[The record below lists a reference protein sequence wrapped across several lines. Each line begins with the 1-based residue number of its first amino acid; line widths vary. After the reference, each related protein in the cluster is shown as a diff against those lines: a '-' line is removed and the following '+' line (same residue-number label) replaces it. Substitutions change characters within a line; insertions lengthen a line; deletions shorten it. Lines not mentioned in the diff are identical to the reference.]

1 MINLNLAISMLT
13 SPIEEIKNKLDIVEV
28 IGGYIKLKKTGAN
41 YRGLCPFHSEKKPS
55 FFVSPVRQIWH
66 CFGCSKGGDIFGF
79 VKEIEGVEFGD
90 ALRILAQ
97 KAGVELKKQSSKWQA
112 ELKTAR
118 QRLYEICELGCR
130 FFEKQLEGS
139 SAGKEAK
146 KYLLKRGINE
156 RSIKK
161 WRLGY
166 SPDTWHGLSDFL
178 VGKGY
183 TREDIKK
190 AGLVVKSESSQSFYD
205 RFRGRII
212 FPIFDLSSQVVGFGG
227 RIFETVNKTVNKEE
241 EVVKYINIP
250 QTLLYD
256 KSRILYGLNG
266 AKVEIR
272 KRNQCILVEGYTD
285 VIMSSQA
292 GFENTV
298 AVAGTALT
306 PFHLNILK
314 RYSENLIL
322 AFDMDIAGDTATK
335 RGIDLAQERGFG
347 IKVVKIPSQDSDPA
361 DIILKNPKDWEKITK
376 EAQSILEFYFNSAF
390 SSFDKKTPEGKKE
403 IGKIILPVI
412 KRIPNK
418 IEQSHWVQELAKR
431 LAVREDDIFEELK
444 KARTGLADEM
454 RKRTEDSWTSK
465 TPKNSEERKQIL
477 EEKILSLVLKEPEN
491 LSLIDEEQLL
501 FFSEKSQQFLEEI
514 KGFIPTSKPGVGA
527 REKKDLKTIL
537 AKLEEKAD
545 EELKSFLDTLSLRA
559 EVEYEE
565 DPEEE
570 IQLCLTE
577 LKSMKVKNRLR
588 EISEELK
595 IAEENQDKERINN
608 LIEKFNKLTREL

>member
-1 MINLNLAISMLT
+1 MLT
-13 SPIEEIKNKLDIVEV
+13 SPIEDIKNKLDIVEV
-28 IGGYIKLKKTGAN
+28 IGGYIKLKKTGIN

-55 FFVSPVRQIWH
+55 FFVSPTRQIWH

-79 VKEIEGVEFGD
+79 IKEIEGVEFGD

-118 QRLYEICELGCR
+118 QRLYDICELSCR

-139 SAGKEAK
+139 SPGKEAK

-156 RSIKK
+156 GSIKK

-166 SPDTWHGLSDFL
+166 GPDTWQGLSDFL

-183 TREDIKK
+183 TREEIEK

-212 FPIFDLSSQVVGFGG
+212 FPVFDLNSQVVGFGG
-227 RIFETVNKTVNKEE
+227 RVFGTGNKEE
-241 EVVKYINIP
+241 EIVKYINIP

-256 KSRILYGLNG
+256 KSRILYGLNN

-272 KRNQCILVEGYTD
+272 KRNECILVEGYTD

-335 RGIDLAQERGFG
+335 KGIGLAQERGFG
-347 IKVVKIPSQDSDPA
+347 IKVIKMPSQGSDPA
-361 DIILKNPKDWEKITK
+361 DIILKNTKDWEKDIK

-390 SSFDKKTPEGKKE
+390 SSFDGKVPEGKKE

-418 IEQSHWVQELAKR
+418 IEQSHWIQELAKR
-431 LAVREDDIFEELK
+431 LAVREEDIFEELK
-444 KARTGLADEM
+444 KTKPALADEVSE
-454 RKRTEDSWTSK
+454 RAGNSLTPK

-477 EEKILSLVLKEPEN
+477 EEKILSLILKEPEN
-491 LSLIDEEQLL
+491 LSLISEDRLP
-501 FFSEKSQQFLEEI
+501 FFSEKSQQFLKEI
-514 KGFIPTSKPGVGA
+514 KGQP
-527 REKKDLKTIL
+527 EEKDLKTIL
-537 AKLEEKAD
+537 AKLEKKAD
-545 EELKSFLDTLSLRA
+545 KELKNFLSALSLRA

-577 LKSMKVKNRLR
+577 LKSMEVKNKLK

-595 IAEENQDKERINN
+595 IAEENQDKKGIDD
-608 LIEKFNKLTREL
+608 LMKKFNKLTREL